1 MITLKHKDLLDAGVH
16 FGHMTSKWHPNMAP
30 FIFMERKGIHI
41 IDLNKTLLQLQEAS
55 HSLEALARAGQRIL
69 FVATKKQAKA
79 VVEQEAKRLRMPYVT
94 ARWLGG
100 TLTNFATIRRLIK
113 KMSSFEKMMKETAY
127 QNMAKKEQLMIAR
140 EKAKLERLLQGLAD
154 TTRLPAALVVVDIK
168 REHIAVKEAQRL
180 GIPVFALTDTNSDP
194 SCVDYPIPSNDD
206 ASRSIEIL
214 VKALG
219 SAIEDGLAARKKL
232 QETSPVKQ
240 EKAAPRRVRN
250 VEKVTFEKEAAKLQ
264 APLSRP
270 TKATKP
276 KATAQGSSAKPA
288 AAKEATKPKATA
300 QESSA
305 KPAAAKEA
313 TKPKATAQGSSAK
326 PAAAKEATKPK
337 ATAQESSA
345 KPAAA
350 KEATKPK
357 ATAQES
363 SAKKAATKETAEP
376 TKKAPAKQAAKPTA
390 SDKAGKA
397 ATKTTVKAKA
407 SAQKKSDAKATEP
420 AKKKA

>member
-276 KATAQGSSAKPA
+276 KATAKGSNAKP
-288 AAKEATKPKATA
+288 T
-300 QESSA
+300 
-305 KPAAAKEA
+305 AAKEA

-326 PAAAKEATKPK
+326 PTAAKEATKPK
-337 ATAQESSA
+337 ATAQG
-345 KPAAA
+345 
-350 KEATKPK
+350 
-357 ATAQES
+357 S
-363 SAKKAATKETAEP
+363 SAKKAATKEAAKP

-390 SDKAGKA
+390 SDKAGKE

>member
-276 KATAQGSSAKPA
+276 KATAKGSNAKP
-288 AAKEATKPKATA
+288 T
-300 QESSA
+300 
-305 KPAAAKEA
+305 AAKEA

-326 PAAAKEATKPK
+326 PTAAKEATKPK
-337 ATAQESSA
+337 ATAQG
-345 KPAAA
+345 
-350 KEATKPK
+350 
-357 ATAQES
+357 S
-363 SAKKAATKETAEP
+363 SAKKAATKEAAKP

>member
-276 KATAQGSSAKPA
+276 KATAKGSNAKP
-288 AAKEATKPKATA
+288 T
-300 QESSA
+300 
-305 KPAAAKEA
+305 AAKEA

-326 PAAAKEATKPK
+326 PTAAKEATKPK
-337 ATAQESSA
+337 ATVQG
-345 KPAAA
+345 
-350 KEATKPK
+350 
-357 ATAQES
+357 S
-363 SAKKAATKETAEP
+363 SAKKAATKEAAKP

-390 SDKAGKA
+390 SDKAGKE

>member
-41 IDLNKTLLQLQEAS
+41 IDLSKTLLQLQEAS

-276 KATAQGSSAKPA
+276 KATAKGSNAKP
-288 AAKEATKPKATA
+288 T
-300 QESSA
+300 
-305 KPAAAKEA
+305 AAKEA

-326 PAAAKEATKPK
+326 PTAAKEATKPK
-337 ATAQESSA
+337 ATAQG
-345 KPAAA
+345 
-350 KEATKPK
+350 
-357 ATAQES
+357 S
-363 SAKKAATKETAEP
+363 SAKKAATKEAAKP

-390 SDKAGKA
+390 SDKAGKE